1 VVGEGKKQSQ
11 RLRGGKG
18 TAVAQQRYDLYKLAN
33 EQLKAA
39 YKAGFYI
46 ECVSICESII
56 ADRMEA
62 RLQFLRRDT
71 EKPPYV
77 ASLGSLLKQVE
88 DTRAEVQSD
97 LIEAYEAIREWS
109 KARNATIHQFVKV
122 TDRNQQLNGDGRIQ
136 QAKTAAR
143 DGIRLMRKISALVR
157 KHNKWTASAKR

>member
-1 VVGEGKKQSQ
+1 MAEGKKQSQ
-11 RLRGGKG
+11 RLKGGKG
-18 TAVAQQRYDLYKLAN
+18 TAVARQRYDLYKLAN

-39 YKAGFYI
+39 YDAGFYI

-56 ADRMEA
+56 ADRIEA

-88 DTRAEVQSD
+88 DTRAEDKRD
-97 LIEAYEAIREWS
+97 LIEAYDAIREWS

-122 TDRNQQLNGDGRIQ
+122 TDRNQQSNGDDRIR
-136 QAKTAAR
+136 QARAAAR
-143 DGIRLMRKISALVR
+143 NGIRLMRKVSALIR
-157 KHNKWTASAKR
+157 KYNKWM

>member
-1 VVGEGKKQSQ
+1 MVGEGKKQSQ